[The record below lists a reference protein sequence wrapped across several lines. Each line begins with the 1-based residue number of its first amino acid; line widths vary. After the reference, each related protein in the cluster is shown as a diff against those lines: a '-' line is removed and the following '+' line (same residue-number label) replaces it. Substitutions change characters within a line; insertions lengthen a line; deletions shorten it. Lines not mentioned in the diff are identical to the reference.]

1 LHRFGLALGH
11 VAQGS
16 IVSRR
21 GALSHV
27 ARVASSRF
35 FTPFRS
41 SMPAFVMPSDTP
53 PIVLTFGL
61 SDPTGGFGLQAD
73 LLTLASM
80 GCHGVSVLTGYTVR
94 DSATT
99 DEVTGLDPDT
109 VATQAR
115 MLLEDMPIA
124 AFKIGAATR
133 AEVVSAIAEVVA
145 DYDDVPLIL
154 APDFTLDDE
163 HVLSADELRESLA
176 DLLVPQTTMLVADH
190 ATLLQ
195 LAQPDGDAEA
205 PSLDAAISHLLA
217 QGCEYILATE
227 TGTHRHVNTL
237 YSEEGQVR
245 QDMWDR
251 GPNRVMGLTDT
262 LGAAIAALLAN
273 GQEPA
278 EAAREAQEYL
288 FQATRAAFRPGMGA
302 YLPDR
307 FFWARSNDAD
317 DDAPPAVADVPPET
331 PGEARH

>member
-1 LHRFGLALGH
+1 M
-11 VAQGS
+11 
-16 IVSRR
+16 
-21 GALSHV
+21 
-27 ARVASSRF
+27 SSE
-35 FTPFRS
+35 
-41 SMPAFVMPSDTP
+41 TP

-61 SDPTGGFGLQAD
+61 SDPTGGSGLQAD

-80 GCHGVSVLTGYTVR
+80 GCHGVCVLTGYTVR
-94 DSATT
+94 DSASC

-145 DYDDVPLIL
+145 DYDDIPLIL

-163 HVLSADELRESLA
+163 HLLA
-176 DLLVPQTTMLVADH
+176 PQTTLLVADH
-190 ATLLQ
+190 ATLLA
-195 LAQPDGDAEA
+195 LAQPDGDADT
-205 PSLDAAISHLLA
+205 PTLDAAISHLLS
-217 QGCEYILATE
+217 QGAEYILSTE
-227 TGTHRHVNTL
+227 TGTHRLVNTL
-237 YSEEGQVR
+237 FSEDGQLR

-251 GPNRVMGLTDT
+251 PAHRIMGITDT

-273 GQEPA
+273 GQDPA

-288 FQATRAAFRPGMGA
+288 YQAARNAFRPGMGA

-307 FFWARSNDAD
+307 FFWARNDEAEETPPASEP
-317 DDAPPAVADVPPET
+317 DAP

>member
-1 LHRFGLALGH
+1 MTGD
-11 VAQGS
+11 S
-16 IVSRR
+16 
-21 GALSHV
+21 
-27 ARVASSRF
+27 
-35 FTPFRS
+35 
-41 SMPAFVMPSDTP
+41 P

-61 SDPTGGFGLQAD
+61 SDPTGGSGLQAD

-80 GCHGVSVLTGYTVR
+80 GCHGATVLTGYAIR
-94 DSATT
+94 DSATC

-115 MLLEDMPIA
+115 MLLEDIPAVA

-133 AEVVSAIAEVVA
+133 AELVFAIAEVVS

-176 DLLVPQTTMLVADH
+176 DLLVPQTTMLIADS

-195 LAQPDGDAEA
+195 LTQPDSDAEA
-205 PSLDAAISHLLA
+205 PTLDTAISHILA
-217 QGCEYILATE
+217 QGCEYVLAME

-237 YSEEGQVR
+237 YSKEGQVR

-251 GPNRVMGLTDT
+251 GLHRVMGLTDT
-262 LGAAIAALLAN
+262 LGAAVAALLAN

-278 EAAREAQEYL
+278 EAAREAQEYV
-288 FQATRAAFRPGMGA
+288 FQAARAAFRPGMGA
-302 YLPDR
+302 YLLDR
-307 FFWARSNDAD
+307 FFWARSNDTD
-317 DDAPPAVADVPPET
+317 EDGET
-331 PGEARH
+331 SLLPDEIPGVPGEARH

>member
-1 LHRFGLALGH
+1 MSAI
-11 VAQGS
+11 A
-16 IVSRR
+16 
-21 GALSHV
+21 
-27 ARVASSRF
+27 
-35 FTPFRS
+35 
-41 SMPAFVMPSDTP
+41 MPSDTP

-61 SDPTGGFGLQAD
+61 SDPTGGSGLQAD
-73 LLTLASM
+73 VLTLASM
-80 GCHGVSVLTGYTVR
+80 GCHGVTVLTGYTVR
-94 DSATT
+94 DSASC

-109 VATQAR
+109 VGTQAR
-115 MLLEDMPIA
+115 MLLEDMPVA

-163 HVLSADELRESLA
+163 HVLAADELRESMA

-205 PSLDAAISHLLA
+205 PTLDAAISHLLS

-237 YSEEGQVR
+237 YGEEGQIR
-245 QDMWDR
+245 QDTWERTEHRM
-251 GPNRVMGLTDT
+251 MGITDT
-262 LGAAIAALLAN
+262 LGTAIAALLAN

-278 EAAREAQEYL
+278 EAAREAQEYV

-302 YLPDR
+302 YIPDR
-307 FFWARSNDAD
+307 FFWARSNDD
-317 DDAPPAVADVPPET
+317 EETPPVVVDAPLIV